1 MMDSIVGGMSIE
13 KKQEMMLQMM
23 PMMME
28 DVNMAET
35 MVKMVPV
42 MADQI
47 SLLDVFTVLK
57 KLFPRILTGV
67 NSMAELINRRDKIF
81 AKLVRKMPELMEMMM
96 PMIELMMPKFMA
108 RVLPSMMTEQ
118 NIQSMEDCTKRMA
131 PKMMKNADL
140 REIMSEMMSR
150 MMPHWL
156 ENLLPHLTEEK
167 RAAFVDSLKSLLES
181 SDQRVLSN

>member
-1 MMDSIVGGMSIE
+1 MSLMDRMMDSIVGGMSIE
-13 KKQEMMLQMM
+13 KKQKMMLQMM

-67 NSMAELINRRDKIF
+67 SSMAELLNRWDEIF

-96 PMIELMMPKFMA
+96 PKFMA
-108 RVLPSMMTEQ
+108 KVLPSMMTEQ
-118 NIQSMEDCTKRMA
+118 NMQRMEDCTKRIA
-131 PKMMKNADL
+131 PKMMKNADI

-167 RAAFVDSLKSLLES
+167 RAAFVASLKSLLES
-181 SDQRVLSN
+181 SDQRVLSY